1 MPKMISPAGEM
12 EIGISDIDVEHND
25 LLITGKFGVWD
36 SKIYITPEDT
46 RQFVKMMLKWRVISY
61 ILKLPFLWL
70 KPSPQKET
78 GR

>member
-1 MPKMISPAGEM
+1 M
-12 EIGISDIDVEHND
+12 
-25 LLITGKFGVWD
+25 ITGKFGVWD

-46 RQFVKMMLKWRVISY
+46 RQFVKMMLKWRVLSY

-70 KPSPQKET
+70 KPSPKKET